1 MLWLILLC
9 CRSPSP
15 QIGFQIG
22 IGFFGE
28 DWLPTMGLLLSILI
42 RFHAGPSIISY
53 ATAIKSI
60 CNVCKMVI
68 PKGAI
73 HKVCYILHR
82 GQQFQTHLYQ
92 FVFHLLATKMHIC
105 TTYLQW
111 RAPKMETQPGANLCT
126 TSLIPSHI
134 AKPVSWVIFVWNW
147 IWCIGQFLA
156 QGWRKK
162 KWE

>member
-1 MLWLILLC
+1 
-9 CRSPSP
+9 
-15 QIGFQIG
+15 
-22 IGFFGE
+22 
-28 DWLPTMGLLLSILI
+28 
-42 RFHAGPSIISY
+42 
-53 ATAIKSI
+53 
-60 CNVCKMVI
+60 MVI

-73 HKVCYILHR
+73 RKVCYILHR

-105 TTYLQW
+105 TTYLQG
-111 RAPKMETQPGANLCT
+111 REPKVETQPGANLCT

-156 QGWRKK
+156 QGWKEKEMRIT
-162 KWE
+162 KWERSRAICALMLLFDRQILTLIFMATIYITCSIIICTFKDRSLEYITSFSWRLP